1 MYIWPIETIPQKRDL
16 NCNLDFSTPHLR
28 KRVNFCTYANQ
39 YLHIYKIH
47 NYIIKCIYDIHNLKS
62 QSKKPSHVNHTYIH
76 ITHYTKQKET

>member
-28 KRVNFCTYANQ
+28 KRVNFCTYAN
-39 YLHIYKIH
+39 
-47 NYIIKCIYDIHNLKS
+47 LKS

-76 ITHYTKQKET
+76 ITHYPKQKET